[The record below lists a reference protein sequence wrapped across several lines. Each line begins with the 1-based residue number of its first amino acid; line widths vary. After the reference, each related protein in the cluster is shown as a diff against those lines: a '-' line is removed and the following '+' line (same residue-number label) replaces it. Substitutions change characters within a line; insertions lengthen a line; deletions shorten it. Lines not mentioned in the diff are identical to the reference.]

1 MAETK
6 VAPEAEN
13 DGFADIQTKFEAY
26 TGDEPYIF
34 ISYSHRD
41 TAKVF
46 PIIFNLMEN
55 GYRSKSE
62 IMNEHLEKVYAISQ
76 KYNLKPMMW
85 GDMFLDNKVFPYP
98 YARNTNTRE
107 ELTYNL
113 DKLTK
118 DMYMDISSQI
128 H

>member
-41 TAKVF
+41 TAKVY
-46 PIIFNLMEN
+46 PILDALSDRK
-55 GYRSKSE
+55 YRIWYDESCETGNDFRTGGSY
-62 IMNEHLEKVYAISQ
+62 NES
-76 KYNLKPMMW
+76 
-85 GDMFLDNKVFPYP
+85 
-98 YARNTNTRE
+98 TRKNYQ
-107 ELTYNL
+107 T
-113 DKLTK
+113 
-118 DMYMDISSQI
+118 
-128 H
+128 